1 MKTSAPLNPL
11 PEAPAACRGHPL
23 FSLENLHRAYRACRR
38 RKRGTANALT
48 FEADLEANLLELHG
62 CLSNGTYRPRPAIAF
77 LVEKP
82 KRREIFA
89 ADFRDRVVHHLLVA
103 QLEPGWE
110 RRFIHDSYACRRGKG
125 THQGVDRCQQFM
137 RQASANGTRRAFYLQ
152 LDVEGFFVA
161 IDRARLYERLITKEP
176 DPVVRWLIAVV
187 VFNEPTDHCRLRG
200 HPLGDF
206 LALPAHKTLFRC
218 PPGCGLPIGN
228 LTSQFFANVYLDA
241 LDQFVKHRL
250 KARWYLRYCDDLVLM
265 SEDADQLRDWERQ
278 IETFLR
284 ETLALRLND
293 RRKLRPLSDGIDFL
307 GYVIRTDY
315 RLVRRRVVGNLKHRL
330 AEAER
335 RLRQAGLGEHD
346 GRLVLPWP
354 AGLLEQV
361 RQWLNAYLAHFAKAE
376 TWRLVEGIRA
386 RHAWLEAYFVWFGNN
401 LTPRYRFRV
410 DYPSLRAQLLDAARQ
425 LPDSLLVLRTGAFYR
440 LSPLALPGP
449 ADGLARVHVAQHEAL
464 AAQLWA
470 GPNPVAW
477 LEETGRHL
485 GRVAE
490 RVLTLYWGARHR
502 PAADAVLL
510 LSTLSVCSAPSGGA
524 LLR

>member
-11 PEAPAACRGHPL
+11 PEAPAPAPAPAACQGHPL
-23 FSLENLHRAYRACRR
+23 FRLENLYRAYWACRK
-38 RKRGTANALT
+38 RKRGTANALR

-62 CLSNGTYRPRPAIAF
+62 CLSDGTYRPRPAIAF
-77 LVEKP
+77 LVQKP

-103 QLEPGWE
+103 HLEPVWE

-125 THQGVDRCQQFM
+125 THKGVDRCQQFM
-137 RQASANGTRRAFYLQ
+137 RQASANGTRPAFYLQ

-161 IDRARLYERLITKEP
+161 IDRARLYVRLINKEP
-176 DPVVRWLIAVV
+176 DPVVRWLMAVV
-187 VFNEPTDHCRLRG
+187 VFNEPTEHCRLRG
-200 HPLGDF
+200 HPLTDF

-250 KARWYLRYCDDLVLM
+250 GARWYLRYCDDLVLM
-265 SEDADQLRDWERQ
+265 SQGADQLRDWERQ
-278 IETFLR
+278 IEAFLHDR
-284 ETLALRLND
+284 LALRLNE
-293 RRKLRPLSDGIDFL
+293 RRKLRPLGDGIDFL

-315 RLVRRRVVGNLKHRL
+315 RLVRRRVVGNLTQRL

-335 RLRQAGLGEHD
+335 RLRLAGLGERD

-361 RQWLNAYLAHFAKAE
+361 RHWLNAYLAHFAKAE
-376 TWRLVEGIRA
+376 TWRLVAAIRA
-386 RHAWLEAYFVWFGNN
+386 RHAWLEAYFDWSGGS
-401 LTPRYRFRV
+401 LTPRHGLRA
-410 DYPSLRAQLLDAARQ
+410 DYPSLRAQVLDAARQ
-425 LPDSLLVLRTGAFYR
+425 LPGSLLVLRTGAFYR
-440 LSPLALPGP
+440 LSPLALPGA
-449 ADGLARVHVAQHEAL
+449 ADGLARVHVSQHEAL
-464 AAQLWA
+464 VAQLWA
-470 GPNPVAW
+470 GPHPVAW

-490 RVLTLYWGARHR
+490 RVLTLHWGARRR
-502 PAADAVLL
+502 PASDAAP
-510 LSTLSVCSAPSGGA
+510 LSSTF
-524 LLR
+524 